1 MKQRTGSH
9 IFWVMI
15 GSLATMLTLS
25 CSPTMAQDKRFLTL
39 YFDVNATLPDTVSI
53 RQLRQAVQECAA
65 SLQRVE
71 IIGHTDSTGSY
82 AYNLA
87 LSQKRAQSIK
97 MLLKDNGVDSNR
109 ITVVHG
115 SSFSQPAVYSKGKS
129 DPNSALNRR
138 VRVVLINQPPKEKV
152 KTGSIN
158 NLSAMKVGECLRLN
172 NLNFFPGSH
181 LLVQAS
187 RPVLDSLSGLMK
199 RNPGLRIRIEGYICC
214 TPPDGAD
221 GLDKDTRKMNLSEA
235 RAQTVYNALI
245 ARGISQTRL
254 EYVGMAGR
262 NPVVEVEKTEDDRQA
277 NRRVE
282 IRILKR

>member
-1 MKQRTGSH
+1 MKNGYCFH
-9 IFWVMI
+9 IYKIIIVWV
-15 GSLATMLTLS
+15 S
-25 CSPTMAQDKRFLTL
+25 CIVFVPFGAALAQDKRFLTL

-53 RQLRQAVQECAA
+53 RQLRQAVQECSAT
-65 SLQRVE
+65 LQRVE

-87 LSQKRAQSIK
+87 LSQKRAEGIK

-115 SSFSQPAVYSKGKS
+115 SSFTQPAVFSKGKS
-129 DPNSALNRR
+129 TSNSALNRR
-138 VRVVLINQPPKEKV
+138 VRVVLITQSPKEKV

-172 NLNFFPGSH
+172 NMNFFPGSH

-187 RPVLDSLSGLMK
+187 RPVLDSLVNLLK
-199 RNPGLRIRIEGYICC
+199 RNPALVIRIEGYICC
-214 TPPDGAD
+214 TPPDGPD

-245 ARGISQTRL
+245 AKGISAKRL
-254 EYVGMAGR
+254 EYVGMAGK
-262 NPVVEVEKTEDDRQA
+262 NPVVELEKTEDDRQA

-282 IRILKR
+282 LRILKR

>member
-1 MKQRTGSH
+1 M
-9 IFWVMI
+9 W
-15 GSLATMLTLS
+15 LAAMLTLPCGS
-25 CSPTMAQDKRFLTL
+25 IMAQDKRFLTL

-71 IIGHTDSTGSY
+71 IIGHADSTGSY

-87 LSQKRAQSIK
+87 LSKKRAESIK
-97 MLLKDNGVDSNR
+97 TLLKETGVDSNR

-115 SSFSQPAVYSKGKS
+115 SSFTQPAVYSKGKS

-181 LLVQAS
+181 LLMQAS
-187 RPVLDSLSGLMK
+187 RPVLDSLVNLMK
-199 RNPGLRIRIEGYICC
+199 RNPGLNLRIEGYICC
-214 TPPDGAD
+214 TPPDGPD

-235 RAQTVYNALI
+235 RAQTVYNALV
-245 ARGISQTRL
+245 AKGISQKRL
-254 EYVGMAGR
+254 EYVGMAGK
-262 NPVVEVEKTEDDRQA
+262 NPVIELEKTEDDRQA

-282 IRILKR
+282 LRILKR